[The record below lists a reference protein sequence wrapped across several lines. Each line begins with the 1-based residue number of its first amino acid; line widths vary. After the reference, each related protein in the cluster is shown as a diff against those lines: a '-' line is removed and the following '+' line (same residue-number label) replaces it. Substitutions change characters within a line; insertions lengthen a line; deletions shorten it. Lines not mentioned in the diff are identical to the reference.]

1 MNMQTSSGNPSDPD
15 ELAGF
20 EGWLTRSLYRFDCP
34 DAHTL
39 GEYALDLVTPDQR
52 TAIASHVTDCDEC
65 QTELS
70 TLRAFLATPT
80 SMPESLAD
88 RARRRLATLFK
99 PAPGLAYGG
108 LRGTAESSAQIY
120 EVDGVT
126 ITLAPGA
133 ESGSLIGLVVS
144 EAVPPEQLEGCEVR
158 FVAGSGLT
166 SIVQLDNLGNF
177 EIEALAPD
185 VYAVELYLPEDVVVI
200 EGLRVD

>member
-34 DAHTL
+34 EAHTL
-39 GEYALDLVTPDQR
+39 GEYALDLVTPERR
-52 TAIASHVTDCDEC
+52 TAIAGHVIECDEC

-70 TLRAFLATPT
+70 TLREFLATPT
-80 SMPESLAD
+80 SMPESFAE
-88 RARRRLATLFK
+88 RARRRLATLFM
-99 PAPGLAYGG
+99 PSAVQAYG

-126 ITLAPGA
+126 ITLVPGA

-158 FVAGSGLT
+158 LVAMSGLT
-166 SIVQLDNLGNF
+166 TTVHLDDLGNF
-177 EIEALAPD
+177 EVEALAPD
-185 VYAVELYLPEDVVVI
+185 VYGVEVYLPDDVIVI
-200 EGLRVD
+200 EALRVG